1 MQIHLSLL
9 IVQINLFMIGFSKKS
24 ILFANDSMLGNE
36 YQDSFLKLTS
46 RHLIQY
52 PRKFVLKPDDL
63 TERCQASEPNEGNRD
78 LKNQG
83 YFFIKKQNEDEDGL
97 YFVVIME
104 PTQRVNPFR
113 AIANLYSIKK
123 GHCNDVSVQPKYRG
137 CGLAKYLMQACFE
150 EDATESFATNQ
161 IVRRGREFNELCEK
175 IKFLECAPTN
185 PNNKIVCSGYMS
197 GAILAGFQIIG
208 TTHKDSFNVYAFQT
222 DYARRMM
229 KGEVCGY
236 ECSNFYQSVW

>member
-1 MQIHLSLL
+1 
-9 IVQINLFMIGFSKKS
+9 
-24 ILFANDSMLGNE
+24 
-36 YQDSFLKLTS
+36 
-46 RHLIQY
+46 
-52 PRKFVLKPDDL
+52 
-63 TERCQASEPNEGNRD
+63 
-78 LKNQG
+78 
-83 YFFIKKQNEDEDGL
+83 
-97 YFVVIME
+97 ME

-123 GHCNDVSVQPKYRG
+123 GHCNDIAVLPKYRG

-150 EDATESFATNQ
+150 EDATENFATNQ

-185 PNNKIVCSGYMS
+185 PDNKIACSGYMS

-208 TTHKDSFNVYAFQT
+208 TTHKNSFEVYAFQT

-229 KGEVCGY
+229 KGEVDGMNAQTFIDRYGETWDFCKCKQDKLQ
-236 ECSNFYQSVW
+236 ECLEIVHAIDHRCEESEFEI